1 VRFLSAWTEVGT
13 PTLFLAL
20 VSPAVLFGAAFLPG
34 RRVARVTA
42 LALALAVTALGGVG
56 LTGALR
62 GGWSL
67 LWVLVAWRVG
77 RQRLQ
82 QTGDPAPRPGG
93 VESGLIGLLLALA
106 LIVLLISAVARHDLG
121 PRETRCAS
129 FALLLV
135 VVGLL
140 HLMLRRDARRALLAF
155 AALGLGLQV
164 LQSLARDTLLT
175 GTADHPAAIL
185 GATALALAITDKVV
199 RMREVSAGSPW
210 VSDAHDLHD

>member
-1 VRFLSAWTEVGT
+1 MRFLNAWTEVGT
-13 PTLFLAL
+13 PTLVLAL
-20 VSPAVLFGAAFLPG
+20 ITPALLSVAAFLPG

-42 LALALAVTALGGVG
+42 LVIAIAITGLGAVG
-56 LTGALR
+56 LDGSLR
-62 GGWSL
+62 WGWVV
-67 LWVLVAWRVG
+67 LWGVVAWRVG
-77 RQRLQ
+77 RHRLA
-82 QTGDPAPRPGG
+82 TKGDPAPRPGG

-106 LIVLLISAVARHDLG
+106 LGVLLVSAVARHDLD
-121 PRETRCAS
+121 PRATRGAS

-140 HLMLRRDARRALLAF
+140 HLMLRRDSRRALLAF

-164 LQSLARDTLLT
+164 LQGLARDTLLT
-175 GTADHPAAIL
+175 GAVDHPEAIL
-185 GATALALAITDKVV
+185 AGTALAIAIADRVV